1 MSFRCVAA
9 AESSSQSQGASQ
21 KNLSWHWQNYL
32 LPLFGHSCN
41 SFIFPQRL
49 KCETTPTAVAH
60 LHRHRRQRPPS
71 DGGFSLTEAM
81 VSSVLLMLVVS
92 QSAGLFSQSLNAL
105 GKARLRDSV
114 NAAIAADLEQVRH
127 EVFTWAAN
135 TTASVDGQ
143 LSYSPIA
150 SACNAGTLA
159 SALLTDRSAT
169 LPAQSSVTSHAVPGI
184 SIRRTITVDP
194 SDTNVLLVRYSTS
207 GSNLV
212 TVDQNTAL
220 VPPAQGWCP

>member
-1 MSFRCVAA
+1 MAAADPISASQGFPQKDLSWRWKNYLPPFFGRSCSSFR
-9 AESSSQSQGASQ
+9 
-21 KNLSWHWQNYL
+21 
-32 LPLFGHSCN
+32 
-41 SFIFPQRL
+41 FPQQL
-49 KCETTPTAVAH
+49 KRVPTLPAVAH
-60 LHRHRRQRPPS
+60 LRRHRRQRPPS

-81 VSSVLLMLVVS
+81 VSSVLLMLVVN

-127 EVFTWAAN
+127 EVFTWAAD

-184 SIRRTITVDP
+184 SIHRTITVDP